1 MYIISAI
8 IGLFFVFLDFKKKSP
23 IFMSLAI
30 AFIFEMIILYKYP
43 TNYKLQLITLL
54 SFYIVFYFM
63 VKSCY
68 KIEEKEKQKEKQ
80 LLNYIDKNALVT
92 RDIGKKF
99 SLDGIGQI
107 KFNNELWQAKSL
119 DDSEIKSGSKVKI
132 VSRENKI
139 FNVEVIK

>member
-8 IGLFFVFLDFKKKSP
+8 VGLFFVFLDFKKKNP
-23 IFMSLAI
+23 VFMSLATT
-30 AFIFEMIILYKYP
+30 FIFEMIILYKYP
-43 TNYKLQLITLL
+43 TNHKLQLITLPV
-54 SFYIVFYFM
+54 FYIIFHFM
-63 VKSCY
+63 IKSCY
-68 KIEEKEKQKEKQ
+68 KLEEKENNKEKN
-80 LLNYIDKNALVT
+80 LLNYINKNATVT

-119 DDSEIKSGSKVKI
+119 DDSEIKSGKQVKI
-132 VSRENKI
+132 ISRENKI

>member
-30 AFIFEMIILYKYP
+30 TFIFEMIILYKYP
-43 TNYKLQLITLL
+43 TDYKLQLITLL

-63 VKSCY
+63 IKSCY